1 MEDTFEFLSFLLAIW
16 GVVEIILFLKVW
28 KMTNDVEKLKNKF
41 VEGFNDEENGL
52 YVNMDINSA
61 VRKLYY
67 LNNTE
72 EAYALLNKYLYHTIT
87 YFNKCEVYKQVDGV
101 DYSYVMNKIYSSEEW
116 FNYCNKK
123 VQLLYK
129 AIGRDIPKNLA
140 LFDYEEYLKF
150 GKE

>member
-1 MEDTFEFLSFLLAIW
+1 MENTFEFISVILAIW
-16 GVVEIILFLKVW
+16 GVVELILFFKVW

-72 EAYALLNKYLYHTIT
+72 EAYALLNKYLY
-87 YFNKCEVYKQVDGV
+87 YKLIQPFVTNYLQGIAENSVSAYPSIKPDSCQ
-101 DYSYVMNKIYSSEEW
+101 DYH
-116 FNYCNKK
+116 
-123 VQLLYK
+123 
-129 AIGRDIPKNLA
+129 R
-140 LFDYEEYLKF
+140 
-150 GKE
+150 